1 MIYQLSMVISFVEKL
16 YKIDIYFS
24 VFSIS
29 FYIMDKRKSLFLI
42 FSIII
47 TNFIIIINETA
58 WDNILAIENW
68 DFLELIR

>member
-1 MIYQLSMVISFVEKL
+1 MIYQLSMVISFVEKW